1 MLSTL
6 APVKEEEAVTSLPAQ
21 IQTLTTRDLGVA
33 TAVKDPFKRPPKLH
47 SPNYTTL
54 HYMYIILNIYKNN
67 GHT

>member
-33 TAVKDPFKRPPKLH
+33 TAGKDPFKRPPKLH

-54 HYMYIILNIYKNN
+54 HVHNSKHI
-67 GHT
+67 